1 MTAAM
6 LVVAFIGG
14 FSLDLPYADMRDCR
28 DDADLLKSDASVVYA
43 ECKPVYHMTN
53 ARVYVPPKP

>member
-6 LVVAFIGG
+6 LTVAFIGG
-14 FSLDLPYADMRDCR
+14 FSLDLPYS
-28 DDADLLKSDASVVYA
+28 DARNCHHDANLLKSDASVVYA

-53 ARVYVPPKP
+53 ARSYVPPKP